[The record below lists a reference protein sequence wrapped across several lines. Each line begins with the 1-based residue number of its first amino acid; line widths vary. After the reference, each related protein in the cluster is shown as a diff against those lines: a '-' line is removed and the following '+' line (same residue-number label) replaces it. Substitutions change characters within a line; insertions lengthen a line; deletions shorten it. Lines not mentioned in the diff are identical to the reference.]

1 MRAMSLILTGSP
13 AGFSSTTDEPTKK
26 KRSNFF
32 CCTNDSTSKTDINFK
47 RKDKLQKTPMEVN

>member
-1 MRAMSLILTGSP
+1 MSLILTGSP